1 MEFKHFSEDDYEAL
15 CNFLI
20 ELIQGD
26 RTHINWNW
34 ARFEWMYEH
43 PEFDKKSISA
53 IGLWLDGGKIVGSAI
68 YDTYFGEAFC
78 AVIPGYDDLY
88 PEILEY
94 AKLELKND
102 SGLGVAICDENA
114 AETAA
119 AAHAGFV
126 LADQTETI
134 MKLELDRPFPVKLP
148 EGFTFAE
155 LDFAKEDIREL
166 QWLFWQGFDHGED
179 RVEFEAEFEKT
190 KDLELRIRRHFD
202 PQLSIAAIDPAGNK
216 AAYCCL
222 WYDSR
227 TDYAYLEP
235 LCTVPAYR
243 GKGLAK
249 AAVYEALNR
258 VSALG
263 AKTVYVISDLPFYEK
278 IGFTKDRHYTFYW
291 NK

>member
-15 CNFLI
+15 CTFLI
-20 ELIQGD
+20 ELNQED

-43 PEFDKKSISA
+43 PEFDKKSKSA
-53 IGLWLDGGKIVGSAI
+53 VGLWKDGEKIIGAAI
-68 YDTYFGEAFC
+68 YDMYFGEAFC
-78 AVIPGYDDLY
+78 AVLPGYETFY

-94 AKLELKND
+94 ARQELRD
-102 SGLGVAICDENA
+102 GDGL
-114 AETAA
+114 ETAVCDKDVPA
-119 AAHAGFV
+119 IGAVKQAGFEK
-126 LADQTETI
+126 ADQTETI
-134 MKLELDRPFPVKLP
+134 MKLELERHFPAKLP

-179 RVEFEAEFEKT
+179 RAEFEAEFEKT
-190 KDLELRIRRHFD
+190 KDQELRIRRHFD
-202 PQLSIAAIDPAGNK
+202 PYLSIAVVDSSGNK

-222 WYDSR
+222 WHDSR

-243 GKGLAK
+243 GKGLAR
-249 AAVYEALNR
+249 AVVFEALNR
-258 VSALG
+258 VKTLG
-263 AKTVYVISDLPFYEK
+263 AKSVYVISDLPFYGK
-278 IGFTKDRHYTFYW
+278 IGFTEDRHYTFYW

>member
-1 MEFKHFSEDDYEAL
+1 MEFRHFSEDDYQAL
-15 CNFLI
+15 CDFLI
-20 ELIQGD
+20 ELNRENKD
-26 RTHINWNW
+26 HINWNW

-43 PEFDKKSISA
+43 PEFDKRLKNA

-68 YDTYFGEAFC
+68 YDMYFGEAFC
-78 AVIPGYDDLY
+78 AVLPGYEDLY
-88 PEILEY
+88 PEILDY
-94 AKLELKND
+94 AKLELKD
-102 SGLGVAICDENA
+102 GSGLGIAIRDESLP
-114 AETAA
+114 EIDAA
-119 AAHAGFV
+119 ARAGFV
-126 LADQTETI
+126 RADRTETI
-134 MKLELDRPFPVKLP
+134 MKIDPDRSFPTALP
-148 EGFTFAE
+148 EGFSFKE
-155 LDFAKEDIREL
+155 LDFEKEDLREI

-179 RVEFEAEFEKT
+179 RAEFEADFEKT
-190 KDLELRIRRHFD
+190 KDLELRIRRHFE
-202 PQLSIAAIDPAGNK
+202 PHLSISVIDPCGQK
-216 AAYCCL
+216 AAYCSL

-243 GKGLAK
+243 GRGLAK

-258 VSALG
+258 VKALG